1 MASLANP
8 KNPSGTEVSAS
19 SPQEQ
24 LSDLTPSQL
33 HQLASTATPVIG
45 PVANAASVMVVLA
58 MNDAMLVFSRPRRLI
73 TSEGAFANIAVNETT
88 GIIHMSMASL
98 KDTYLAIG
106 DTILNYEKQF
116 GQIDTQFTRQRD
128 AAKK

>member
-1 MASLANP
+1 
-8 KNPSGTEVSAS
+8 
-19 SPQEQ
+19 
-24 LSDLTPSQL
+24 
-33 HQLASTATPVIG
+33 
-45 PVANAASVMVVLA
+45 MVVLA